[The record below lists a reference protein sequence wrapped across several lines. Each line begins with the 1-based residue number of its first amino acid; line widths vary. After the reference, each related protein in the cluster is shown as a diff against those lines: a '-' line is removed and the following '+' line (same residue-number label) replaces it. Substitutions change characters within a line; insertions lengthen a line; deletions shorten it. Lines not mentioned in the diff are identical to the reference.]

1 MRLHL
6 TGHALDELSE
16 RGLERQWVERVATD
30 PEGMKPSR
38 VRAGVDLRFGRI
50 AEAGGKVLRV
60 TTIDEGDVWVVIAT
74 HFDRKA
80 TRAARKTDA
89 HDL

>member
-1 MRLHL
+1 
-6 TGHALDELSE
+6 
-16 RGLERQWVERVATD
+16 
-30 PEGMKPSR
+30 
-38 VRAGVDLRFGRI
+38 VDLRFGRI

-60 TTIDEGDVWVVIAT
+60 TTVDEDGVRVVITA

-89 HDL
+89 HDV